1 AIRATDVALGLR
13 RLPAGFYIVLHHG
26 GLECRTEN
34 KSSSV
39 NDDLVEWSGPIPISS
54 DLSAIIRLEV
64 YASFEFKPMLGAG
77 EQLRRL
83 KTTVEQ
89 LLNRS
94 EKVIREW
101 DEVVHMNRGT
111 HAMIAFRFFP
121 KDGDVVSPCSSIL
134 VNVERR

>member
-1 AIRATDVALGLR
+1 
-13 RLPAGFYIVLHHG
+13 
-26 GLECRTEN
+26 
-34 KSSSV
+34 
-39 NDDLVEWSGPIPISS
+39 
-54 DLSAIIRLEV
+54 
-64 YASFEFKPMLGAG
+64 MLGAG

-94 EKVIREW
+94 EKVLREW

-134 VNVERR
+134 VNVERRERRNHDPLSSTAVGLKWVSRQFV